1 MRRFIAA
8 LQLPLSEM
16 IVKPRE
22 NLKCAAPLFVTDFNV
37 VSGRWVDVRQ
47 AEQFKTYHTV
57 ATTPLLAI
65 CASRVSSV
73 ALVRRASAAIIRS
86 CISVTA
92 LHASKSSV

>member
-1 MRRFIAA
+1 MYKLYDTTTSFRVTR
-8 LQLPLSEM
+8 
-16 IVKPRE
+16 V
-22 NLKCAAPLFVTDFNV
+22 LKISGASTYFVV
-37 VSGRWVDVRQ
+37 YWSLVSVRWVNVRQ
-47 AEQFKTYHTV
+47 AEPNDFKPYHTV